1 MYCVFQ
7 VTVGTTVL
15 GYMIL
20 FGLLLLYAVNFAFI
34 LAPTEGTCG
43 VRRFGLG
50 LAYAIIFSGM
60 LVKVMNIWR
69 MMGYRGNQYFG
80 DTYHITSPAA
90 LLVVA
95 VGLVIIQVSL
105 FDTFIFFYQSKN

>member
-1 MYCVFQ
+1 MNRAKSNKKRIPNILYNLFQ

-20 FGLLLLYAVNFAFI
+20 FGLLLLYAVNFAFV
-34 LAPTEGTCG
+34 LSPNEATCG

-50 LAYAIIFSGM
+50 LAYAVVFSGL
-60 LVKVMNIWR
+60 LVKAMHIWR
-69 MMGYRGNQYFG
+69 VQGCP
-80 DTYHITSPAA
+80 DHIAHPAA

-95 VGLVIIQVSL
+95 VGLVLIQVL
-105 FDTFIFFYQSKN
+105 FFSFL